1 MEQGSPILEAI
12 RLHHTKQDLDEL
24 KEAVEIER
32 NVIDVENQWKSC
44 CLVVD
49 RRAVL
54 FFSQLSISMIV
65 LTLCVYNLVVHHDN
79 CDSNQLY
86 TGLLTMII
94 GVWIDAP
101 KMRK

>member
-1 MEQGSPILEAI
+1 MEHGSPILESI
-12 RLHHTKQDLDEL
+12 RLHHTKKDLEEL

-32 NVIDVENQWKSC
+32 RVIDVENEWKSC

-54 FFSQLSISMIV
+54 FFSQLSISLIV
-65 LTLCVYNLVVHHDN
+65 LTLCVYNLVVHHDS